1 MWPAQVLFWSTRA
14 GLAIELLVL
23 APEERTNLGRNRYA
37 VKWKSMQVA
46 KSQSPTNQVATDRK
60 TAQQVSG
67 KPGVYE
73 LYDAGRNFCP
83 PGDIGHGNFVA
94 VGLVFGDLME

>member
-1 MWPAQVLFWSTRA
+1 MAGTGVPKNAHA

-23 APEERTNLGRNRYA
+23 APEERPNLGRDRNV
-37 VKWKSMQVA
+37 VKWKSMQIA

-67 KPGVYE
+67 KPGIYE
-73 LYDAGRNFCP
+73 LYDAGRSFCP
-83 PGDIGHGNFVA
+83 PGDISHDNFVA
-94 VGLVFGDLME
+94 AGLILGDLME